1 MDAASPD
8 KASTDPSVAIDVRVE
23 EDGASAD
30 RINSTEGQHKG
41 HFPRN
46 EKSTYCVE
54 WRPVDHPKDL

>member
-1 MDAASPD
+1 MEAPPPD
-8 KASTDPSVAIDVRVE
+8 NDSMDPSVATNMRVE
-23 EDGASAD
+23 EDDASAD

-54 WRPVDHPKDL
+54 WRPVDHPKDF